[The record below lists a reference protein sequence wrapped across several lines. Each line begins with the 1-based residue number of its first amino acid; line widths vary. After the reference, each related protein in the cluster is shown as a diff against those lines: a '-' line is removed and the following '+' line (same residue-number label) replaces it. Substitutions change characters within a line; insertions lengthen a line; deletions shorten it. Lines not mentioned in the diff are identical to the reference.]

1 MEEKKNLKTK
11 YYSMHFKLAVVF
23 ALLGLAL
30 TVGGLFISTTVI
42 KVISIIVGVC
52 WILIGTYVAL
62 VQYFS
67 YFELT
72 TTQLIKSRFKKEKT
86 IDIENISKIDVY
98 STEYKVY
105 DSSNQL
111 FCSIDRGL
119 VFGEEILNELTERN
133 VKINI
138 KQI

>member
-72 TTQLIKSRFKKEKT
+72 ATQLIKSRLKKDKT

>member
-11 YYSMHFKLAVVF
+11 YYSMHFRLAVVF
-23 ALLGLAL
+23 ALLGLVL
-30 TVGGLFISTTVI
+30 TIGGLFISTPVI
-42 KVISIIVGVC
+42 KAISIIVGVF

-72 TTQLIKSRFKKEKT
+72 NTQLIKSKFKNEKT

-98 STEYKVY
+98 ATEYKVY
-105 DSSNQL
+105 DSLNQL

-119 VFGEEILNELTERN
+119 VFGEEILNELKERQ

>member
-30 TVGGLFISTTVI
+30 TVGGLFISTIVI

-72 TTQLIKSRFKKEKT
+72 TTQLIKSRFKKEKA
-86 IDIENISKIDVY
+86 IDIENISIIDVY